1 MMKPAAPP
9 FTTDPCRACAGVS
22 AGISVTDVVDI
33 TVVLTVDMLTGC
45 GMLTWAVPGP
55 DCLLCSCV
63 HLSWD
68 TH

>member
-1 MMKPAAPP
+1 MMKKVKPAASP
-9 FTTDPCRACAGVS
+9 FTTDPSVLGS
-22 AGISVTDVVDI
+22 LSLMLLISLWL
-33 TVVLTVDMLTGC
+33 VLTVDMLTGC

>member
-1 MMKPAAPP
+1 MLVLVLVLGYLSLMLL
-9 FTTDPCRACAGVS
+9 
-22 AGISVTDVVDI
+22 ISLWL
-33 TVVLTVDMLTGC
+33 VLTVDMLTGC